1 MQMEKYK
8 AILEKYLPE
17 ATVDPIFN
25 WLIDH
30 RVSLRITRTR
40 TSKLGDYRPPHNGRG
55 HQISIN
61 HDLNPYAFLI
71 TLVHEMAHLLTW
83 ENHRNKV
90 KAHGAEW
97 KKAYRELMDPFMK
110 HDIYPP
116 DLHSALRES
125 LVRSFASSSA
135 DLRLSRMLQQYDQ
148 NRDIRLEELETG
160 SIFRLLNGRTF
171 SKGPLVRKRYRC
183 ICLENKRVY
192 LVNPL
197 ARVKVVEGH
206 DGESAAGQE

>member
-1 MQMEKYK
+1 MEKYR

-17 ATVDPIFN
+17 AAVDTIFN

-55 HQISIN
+55 HQISVN
-61 HDLNPYAFLI
+61 HDLNPFAFLI

-90 KAHGAEW
+90 KAHGDDW
-97 KKAYRELMDPFMK
+97 KNTYRELMDPFMK
-110 HDIYPP
+110 QNIFPP
-116 DLHSALRES
+116 DLQQALDAS
-125 LVRSFASSSA
+125 LLKSFASSNA
-135 DLRLSRMLQQYDQ
+135 DLRLSRVLHKYDQ
-148 NRDIRLEELETG
+148 NRGSRLEDLEAG
-160 SIFRLLNGRTF
+160 SVFRLVNGRTF

-197 ARVKVVEGH
+197 VRVKMLRGEE
-206 DGESAAGQE
+206 GESKARQA